1 MLSWLAMV
9 RVVWPFAKLFSTSS
23 SRRVRLTLTRG
34 MGAEQISGLLFE
46 LLLMWSRTNSPSACS
61 SLLRISIGR
70 TM

>member
-23 SRRVRLTLTRG
+23 SRRVNFTLTVG
-34 MGAEQISGLLFE
+34 AGAEQVSGLPFE
-46 LLLMWSRTNSPSACS
+46 LLMWSRTNSPSACS